1 MGAFMRDKITKYLR
15 QAIAG
20 TCLLTLALSPLA
32 GYSQV
37 PQPVPV
43 PDTGQPIPVPDTGQP
58 IPVPAATTQ
67 QAPALSPNQLEGLV
81 APIALY
87 PDQLISQ
94 VLVAATYPLEVVEAY
109 QWLQQNPGLTGPAL
123 TQAAATQNWD
133 PSVQALV
140 VFPDVL
146 KRLNE
151 DISWTTSLG
160 NAFLNQQ
167 ADVMGAI
174 QRMRAS
180 AEQSGKLV
188 TTPQQQVINATQDGQ
203 PVVEILPANPE
214 VIYVPTYDPYWVW
227 GPPVYYPYASWYY
240 PPYYRTGLFFGAGIG
255 FGAFFGAG
263 WGGWGGW
270 GWHPAWGG
278 RSVIVNNLFINRYH
292 FNTVRTANFARE
304 SVWAHDAIH
313 RQGVPYPNRAL
324 SERFGNVRQSAM
336 PARAAGAAAGRSFA
350 APSRAATPMASS
362 ARSFASRPMA
372 SSVPNRNAFAASPAR
387 SYAAPQA
394 RSYAPQARSY
404 EPQSRSYA
412 PQARSYEPQARSY
425 APQARSFAPQSRSY
439 APQTR
444 SFAPQTRSTP
454 SYGGGSSSR
463 GGGASVSHGG
473 GGGSHGGGG
482 GRARR

>member
-1 MGAFMRDKITKYLR
+1 MKDKIAKYLR

-20 TCLLTLALSPLA
+20 TCLLTLALSPLS
-32 GYSQV
+32 GYSQQA
-37 PQPVPV
+37 PQPVPL
-43 PDTGQPIPVPDTGQP
+43 PDTGQPIPVPDAGQP
-58 IPVPAATTQ
+58 IPVPPATAQ
-67 QAPALSPNQLEGLV
+67 QTPALSPNQLEGLV

-109 QWLQQNPGLTGPAL
+109 QWLQQNRGLTGPAL

-167 ADVMGAI
+167 ADVMSAV

-180 AEQSGKLV
+180 AEQNGKLV
-188 TTPQQQVINATQDGQ
+188 TTPQQQVINTTQEGQ
-203 PVVEILPANPE
+203 PVVEIVPANPD
-214 VIYVPTYDPYWVW
+214 VIYVPSYDPYWVW
-227 GPPVYYPYASWYY
+227 GPPVYYPYARWYY
-240 PPYYRTGLFFGAGIG
+240 PPYYRTGLFFGVGIG
-255 FGAFFGAG
+255 FGAFFGVG

-270 GWHPAWGG
+270 GWHPFWG
-278 RSVIVNNLFINRYH
+278 RHDVIVNNFFINWAH
-292 FNTVRTANFARE
+292 FNTARVANLSRE
-304 SVWAHDAIH
+304 SVWSHDAFH
-313 RQGVPYPNRAL
+313 RQGVPYANRAVAA
-324 SERFGNVRQSAM
+324 RFQGNVRQNAM
-336 PARAAGAAAGRSFA
+336 PARAAAVTAGRSFA

-362 ARSFASRPMA
+362 ARSFASRPMT
-372 SSVPNRNAFAASPAR
+372 SSVPNRSSFAASPAR
-387 SYAAPQA
+387 SYSNLGNARAYTAPQA

-404 EPQSRSYA
+404 A
-412 PQARSYEPQARSY
+412 PQARSY
-425 APQARSFAPQSRSY
+425 APQ
-439 APQTR
+439 TR
-444 SFAPQTRSTP
+444 SVAPQTRSTP
-454 SYGGGSSSR
+454 SYHGGGGGGS
-463 GGGASVSHGG
+463 VSHGGG